1 MSPPKPSLN
10 AMKQAFSFTLL
21 LLLSVFLN
29 LRSADAA
36 VAISQA
42 QVGNVDAGQFY
53 VFWQVNGETVPALD
67 IYSDSAGTTLING
80 QLGVEFFPL
89 EAKDVSVPQ
98 TAADREARRTLQ
110 AQTSS
115 KNSVL
120 AKVTGAR
127 AGTTYHVRPRSF
139 ALDGTTANE
148 ASLASLLEVKT
159 PDSTAFVI
167 ESRQLRVSVGGC
179 YSGSQGQVMKLSH
192 ANSRYPLFS
201 VIGDY
206 EEEDQTLFDVSRL
219 LNATGTT
226 NLTFSGNTRF
236 NLELYGASGSVGT
249 SHGDVTF
256 TATATVAQV
265 TEVVFAGGFPGLAYF
280 SLDPVGAPRIG
291 RPFNFSVTARTESG
305 QVLTAYNGTVEISAG
320 SPDDLTSGAGTTPA
334 FVNGVLASYQVVPAA
349 LGPLTLTATRP
360 CGIETGSRTFNVVP
374 ASVGIDITFSAAR
387 YSAGQDAA
395 NVILTLNREETQP
408 ASIILNTQDGTAQTT
423 NPPFAA
429 AVAGADYVDLAGTQT
444 VVEFAENEVTK
455 QVTVSVTPKAGPK
468 VPNRRFSASLSPS
481 VEGAELAGA
490 ILNADIY
497 LLATDTKV
505 PTLKVVT
512 PAASKPVSAALPY
525 AVTGTAGDAFG
536 IDRVEIILNGGA
548 PILATLGESA
558 KPTAVPFSAGI
569 APTVGTNTI
578 TVTAYD
584 LSGNASTVITRTFDF
599 TRRYRLTL
607 ARAVPEAVSTT
618 PDKAGTI
625 TLSALPKPA
634 ASTLTKGPAPQRSE
648 IVGGT
653 EVKVSATAKTGHL
666 FSHWEGL
673 PENAF
678 LLGNVANFTMP
689 QEDLPDVR
697 AVFITNPLPSLF
709 GDKNIVFQGLLLPD
723 AETERSNST
732 VGLLAST
739 VVTAK
744 GSLSGKLTM
753 DGVIVPF
760 TAVLNGNGSVWF
772 KTRSGV
778 ASILN
783 VNDKDLSLEWAA
795 SGLTV
800 RVEMGEDSLIEGL
813 ARPASY
819 SATTPVP
826 TASGLLNRGKD
837 GYATLSLPATP
848 QTPVK
853 DLYMYPQGAGY
864 ATLTLAKTGTLKV
877 VGQLADGSKI
887 TASSILVGEVNS
899 PVFIQLPTPGGS
911 AKDKGGSFLG
921 SLVFDPAVANTD
933 VTSDMQWYRPKVTQ
947 DGKKTATHLYTD
959 GWESGITIAAI
970 GAFYD
975 GTKDVQTSLGLSAPD
990 AAPGNGSLLFEEG
1003 RLASDVD
1010 VTNFNIAAS
1019 KVTKIPA
1026 NDKSFTLTLTAKT
1039 GLFKGTFTP
1048 NWTEANAKL
1057 PLFQGVLLQKGINAR
1072 GDSYFISNR
1081 TGDTD
1086 PESGRV
1092 TLSKPD

>member
-29 LRSADAA
+29 LRSAEAA

-53 VFWQVNGETVPALD
+53 VFWQVDGETIPALD

-89 EAKDVSVPQ
+89 DANDISVTPSVAQ
-98 TAADREARRTLQ
+98 REARRTLQ
-110 AQTSS
+110 ELTRS
-115 KNSVL
+115 KNTLL

-139 ALDGTTANE
+139 AMDGVTANE
-148 ASLASLLEVKT
+148 TTLAALLEVKT

-179 YSGSQGQVMKLSH
+179 YTGSQGQVMKLSH

-206 EEEDQTLFDVSRL
+206 EQEDQAVFDVSRL
-219 LNATGTT
+219 LNTPGAT

-236 NLELYGASGSVGT
+236 NLELYGASGSVGS

-256 TATATVAQV
+256 TATHTVAQLTDV
-265 TEVVFAGGFPGLAYF
+265 IFAGGFPGLAYF

-320 SPDDLTSGAGTTPA
+320 SPEDLLSGAGTSPA

-349 LGPLTLTATRP
+349 LGSLTLTATRP

-374 ASVGIDITFSAAR
+374 ASVGIDITFSAIR
-387 YSAGQDAA
+387 YTAGQDA
-395 NVILTLNREETQP
+395 NSVVLTLNREETQP
-408 ASIILNTQDGTAQTT
+408 ASIILNTQDGIAQTS

-429 AVAGADYVDLAGTQT
+429 AVAGTDYVDLAGAQT

-455 QVTVSVTPKAGPK
+455 QVTVSVVPKAGSK

-481 VEGAELAGA
+481 VAGAELAGA
-490 ILNADIY
+490 ILKADIY

-525 AVTGTAGDAFG
+525 AVTGIAGDIFG

-548 PILATLGESA
+548 PILATLGENA

-569 APTVGTNTI
+569 APIVGSNTI

-584 LSGNASTVITRTFDF
+584 LSGNASTTITRTFNF

-607 ARAVPEAVSTT
+607 ARIVPEAVSAT
-618 PDKAGTI
+618 PDKAGTL
-625 TLSALPKPA
+625 TLAALPKTA
-634 ASTLTKGPAPQRSE
+634 AGALTKGPAPQRSE

-653 EVKVSATAKTGHL
+653 EVKITATAKTGHL

-673 PENAF
+673 PEDAA

-689 QEDLPDVR
+689 EEDLAD
-697 AVFITNPLPSLF
+697 AKAIFIANPLPGLF
-709 GDKNIVFQGLLLPD
+709 GNKNIVFQGLLLPD

-753 DGVIVPF
+753 DGLIIPF

-772 KTRSGV
+772 KTRNGV

-795 SGLTV
+795 SGLTA
-800 RVEMGEDSLIEGL
+800 RVEIGEDSLSEGL

-819 SATTPVP
+819 SATSPVS

-837 GYATLSLPATP
+837 GYATLSLPATV
-848 QTPVK
+848 QSPVK
-853 DLYMYPQGAGY
+853 DLYTYPQGTGY
-864 ATLTLAKTGTLKV
+864 ATLTLGKTGTLKV

-911 AKDKGGSFLG
+911 TKDKKGSFLG
-921 SLVFDPAVANTD
+921 SLVFDPTATNTD
-933 VTSDMQWYRPKVTQ
+933 VTSDMQWYRPKVTE
-947 DGKKTATHLYTD
+947 DAKKVITHLYTN
-959 GWESGITIAAI
+959 GWESGIRIAAI
-970 GAFYD
+970 GTFYD
-975 GTKDVQTSLGLSAPD
+975 GTKDVQTSLALSAPD
-990 AAPGNGSLLFEEG
+990 TAAGNGRLLFEEG
-1003 RLASDVD
+1003 RLASDVE

-1026 NDKSFTLTLTAKT
+1026 NDKTFTLTLTSKT

-1048 NWTEANAKL
+1048 NWTESNAKL
-1057 PLFQGVLLQKGINAR
+1057 PLFQGVILQKGTNAS
-1072 GDSYFISNR
+1072 GDGYFISNR

-1086 PESGRV
+1086 PESGRA
-1092 TLSKPD
+1092 TLTKPE